1 LEFGN
6 AAAIS
11 PGSTYHGNTTSTPK
25 HDPDKNSHTDR
36 YIGAFTYTSTN
47 IHRLTVTNAASANEH
62 TITYTYSV
70 TDVHTADDHS
80 YI

>member
-1 LEFGN
+1 MEFGN
-6 AAAIS
+6 ASAIS
-11 PGSTYHGNTTSTPK
+11 LGSAYHGNTPSTTK

-47 IHRLTVTNAASANEH
+47 IHRISVTHAPSANEH
-62 TITYTYSV
+62 AITYTYSV
-70 TDVHTADDHS
+70 TDIHTADDHS